1 MPDTDP
7 SPRALRPAPVQGPLF
22 IVGAMG
28 SGTTLLRLMLDSH
41 ERIAI
46 PQETGFMRAYNAQRV
61 IPLKFGGHEWAGRM
75 GWSREEFD
83 ALCRD
88 FYDTIFTRYA
98 TDHGKVRWG
107 EKTPYH
113 TWHIDGIARLFP
125 DAVFVA
131 IARHPGAAVASNV
144 RRFESNPRWGNP
156 RWQANQYRRN
166 NHEIIR
172 QADRRPR
179 RFVFVRY
186 EDLVQEPEAVM
197 RELLDWLGEPW
208 SDSVLAH
215 HAIQAARGGA
225 RVQVEG
231 RTRVD
236 EPVDVS
242 RITKW
247 TRTMDDSTRALVRQ
261 KPGRIAE
268 FYGYDI
274 DEPLPVRPLR
284 EGSLLMAAC
293 TRAGSSTSSP
303 ISTRAPR
310 RRRAWPSD
318 RTSRARSSS
327 SPTTRSRAAAQ
338 AAAPPDRAA
347 AMQRLLPACAAA
359 CSRCGDESSARRRI
373 RRVSAAGS
381 LALNATDPAAA
392 SAAGRRVIRPDCARW
407 RAPAAACGPNS
418 SAAATRPGL

>member
-1 MPDTDP
+1 MAVWPVPDTDP
-7 SPRALRPAPVQGPLF
+7 PLRALRPAPVQGPLF

-61 IPLKFGGHEWAGRM
+61 IPLKFGGQDWARRM
-75 GWSREEFD
+75 GWSRQELD

-98 TDHGKVRWG
+98 TDQGKVRWG

-144 RRFESNPRWGNP
+144 RRFEQNPKWGNP
-156 RWQANQYRRN
+156 GWQANQYRRN

-179 RFVFVRY
+179 RFVFLRY
-186 EDLVQEPEAVM
+186 EDLVQKPEAVM

-247 TRTMDDSTRALVRQ
+247 TRTMDESTRALVRQ
-261 KPGRIAE
+261 KLGRIAE

-274 DEPLPVRPLR
+274 DEPLPARPLR
-284 EGSLLMAAC
+284 EGSLLMGGTHA
-293 TRAGSSTSSP
+293 
-303 ISTRAPR
+303 R
-310 RRRAWPSD
+310 RRIDQFPD
-318 RTSRARSSS
+318 LDLRTAPVPGLAERPYFPRKVKLVPYDAQLAR
-327 SPTTRSRAAAQ
+327 PP
-338 AAAPPDRAA
+338 APLRRQIARA
-347 AMQRLLPACAAA
+347 AMQRLPPRLRGGVLAVW
-359 CSRCGDESSARRRI
+359 
-373 RRVSAAGS
+373 RRVKRGG
-381 LALNATDPAAA
+381 A
-392 SAAGRRVIRPDCARW
+392 SAG
-407 RAPAAACGPNS
+407 
-418 SAAATRPGL
+418 